1 MLEQA
6 REYLARVV
14 AWPAPG
20 EHGFVNIH
28 WTFKP
33 SDGKLKADGKF
44 PWSGRAVKTLDEAMN
59 ALSYALKNAG
69 TMDIY
74 ACMSSQSVAEQK
86 QGKNNWTYWKA
97 VRSSANAIASSD
109 RCMARAWSTWSTPL
123 ILGAMSDN
131 TRSTGA
137 PPSIVSSWDKT
148 ASSLKSP

>member
-97 VRSSANAIASSD
+97 VRSSANAIA
-109 RCMARAWSTWSTPL
+109 
-123 ILGAMSDN
+123 
-131 TRSTGA
+131 
-137 PPSIVSSWDKT
+137 
-148 ASSLKSP
+148 LKSFFLDIDVKPPQYDPRYADHGEVPTRDLQVYERFAALERSA